1 MLTRAVS
8 LLNSAP
14 FVSYKTNMTSKAT
27 TLSGFTPR
35 LSSVTKTKAKS
46 AKRCSRSTSLVSSVS
61 FVGLCAVVLSLGFY
75 IYTINASV
83 SKGYELKQQQAA
95 MEELKETQ
103 KRLMVQQAAMGAIVK
118 VNDVAS
124 TAGMV
129 PITDEEFLVANQLSS
144 R

>member
-1 MLTRAVS
+1 
-8 LLNSAP
+8 
-14 FVSYKTNMTSKAT
+14 MTSKAT
-27 TLSGFTPR
+27 SFSTGFMPR
-35 LSSVTKTKAKS
+35 LISVTKSNHKPAKA
-46 AKRCSRSTSLVSSVS
+46 RIRSTAWVSRVSLVGV
-61 FVGLCAVVLSLGFY
+61 CAVVMSLGFY

-83 SKGYELKQQQAA
+83 SKGYELKQQQVA

-103 KRLMVQQAAMGAIVK
+103 KRLMVQQAALGAIVK

-124 TAGMV
+124 TSGMV